1 MPPRPTGPSHPNPG
15 DPVLDLALIDHL
27 TGGRLGRFDVPCPAC
42 GPWRRA
48 RANRRRRVLRIWRL
62 DPSFSG
68 YHCAR
73 CGARGHVRDA
83 AVRVDPAALA
93 MAREEAV
100 CRERAHAAGRLRTAR
115 HLWSRRKPIEGSPA
129 ERYLREARGVRAPLP
144 ATLGFLP
151 ARGNH
156 GPAMIAAFGL
166 PSEPE
171 PGLLAI
177 DSEEVAGV
185 HITRLAPDGRHK
197 AGTMHD
203 KIMIGLCVGAPIVV
217 APVNDGLGLAIC
229 EGIEDALSIHH
240 STGLGAWG
248 AGSASRLPA
257 LAPAVPGWVEA
268 VTILVDDDD
277 AGWRFSAEL
286 AAPLDARGMEV
297 TRTVLPR
304 RDVGV
309 AA

>member
-1 MPPRPTGPSHPNPG
+1 MSPPTPGPSQPDLGAPT
-15 DPVLDLALIDHL
+15 LDLALVDHL

-48 RANRRRRVLRIWRL
+48 TANRQRRVLRIWRL

-73 CGARGHVRDA
+73 CGARGHVRTG
-83 AVRVDPAALA
+83 AVRLDPVALA

-100 CRERAHAAGRLRTAR
+100 ARERAHAAARLRAAR
-115 HLWSRRKPIEGSPA
+115 ALWSRRAPIERSPA
-129 ERYLREARGVRAPLP
+129 ERYLREARGFRGVLP

-151 ARGNH
+151 ARGDH

-166 PSEPE
+166 PAEPA
-171 PGLLAI
+171 PGCLAI
-177 DSEEVAGV
+177 DGDAVAGV
-185 HITRLAPDGRHK
+185 HITRLAPDGRGK
-197 AGTMHD
+197 AGTLHD
-203 KIMIGLCVGAPIVV
+203 KIMIGHCVGAPIVV

-229 EGIEDALSIHH
+229 EGIEDALSVHH
-240 STGLGAWG
+240 STGLGAWAAG
-248 AGSASRLPA
+248 AAARLPA
-257 LAPAVPGWVEA
+257 LAPAVPSFVEA

-277 AGWRFSAEL
+277 AGWRFSGEL
-286 AAPLDARGMEV
+286 AARLDARGMEV

-304 RDVGV
+304 NVGV

>member
-1 MPPRPTGPSHPNPG
+1 M
-15 DPVLDLALIDHL
+15 
-27 TGGRLGRFDVPCPAC
+27 PCPAC

-48 RANRRRRVLRIWRL
+48 PANRRRRVLRIWRL

-83 AVRVDPAALA
+83 AVRVDPVALT

-100 CRERAHAAGRLRTAR
+100 ERECAHAAARLRTAR
-115 HLWSRRKPIEGSPA
+115 RLWSRRKPIERSPA
-129 ERYLREARGVRAPLP
+129 GTLSARGARVVAGPCRRRSDSCPRA
-144 ATLGFLP
+144 AS
-151 ARGNH
+151 H

-166 PSEPE
+166 AGEPA

-177 DSEEVAGV
+177 ETEQVAGV
-185 HITRLAPDGRHK
+185 HVTRLAPDGRHK
-197 AGTMHD
+197 PGTLHD
-203 KIMIGLCVGAPIVV
+203 KIMIGHCVGAPIVL
-217 APVNDGLGLAIC
+217 APANDGLALAIC
-229 EGIEDALSIHH
+229 EGIEDALSVHH
-240 STGLGAWG
+240 STGLGAWA

-257 LAPAVPGWVEA
+257 LALAVPNWVEA
-268 VTILVDDDD
+268 VTILVDDDA

-286 AAPLDARGMEV
+286 AMRLDARGIEV

-304 RDVGV
+304 HHTGV